1 MAKNDEAET
10 GRPWIEVERCQV
22 VEQVRRYGFE
32 CHDRCRRQ
40 IRRPRAA
47 VDVAAHGLYGRD
59 APQRV
64 EDLWRADV
72 SRVKNQVNAG
82 EGRGGFGPQ
91 ETMSIRDYAD
101 THDAVFYRGT

>member
-1 MAKNDEAET
+1 MAKDDEAET
-10 GRPWIEVERCQV
+10 GRGWIEVERCQV
-22 VEQVRRYGFE
+22 VEQVRRYGSE
-32 CHDRCRRQ
+32 CHDSRRRQ
-40 IRRPRAA
+40 IHRPGAA

-59 APQRV
+59 TAQQV

-72 SRVKNQVNAG
+72 SRVKDQVDAP

-101 THDAVFYRGT
+101 THDAVFYWRT